1 LLSLPVFSTSGLSK
15 IKPNLVIGF
24 AFLTS
29 REKSLRGRYS
39 MGKRFN
45 YSTASQTSKILTTS
59 SGLDPKFV
67 TGFLDAFQKSLV
79 V

>member
-1 LLSLPVFSTSGLSK
+1 
-15 IKPNLVIGF
+15 
-24 AFLTS
+24 
-29 REKSLRGRYS
+29 

-67 TGFLDAFQKSLV
+67 TGFSDG
-79 V
+79 